1 MSPPGKDEGYALLD
15 AVVAVLLVSVAAT
28 VILSG
33 LGSAAR
39 TAAARFDRCVAHIDE
54 RNAYATKLLGTS
66 LDAGED

>member
-1 MSPPGKDEGYALLD
+1 MSPPGKDDGYALID
-15 AVVAVLLVSVAAT
+15 VVVAILLVSVAAT

-54 RNAYATKLLGTS
+54 RNAYAAVLLGTTP
-66 LDAGED
+66 DAGED